1 MKYVIRLEYVLNLEK
16 VLCSHCSS
24 AHLIVHVQKGV
35 KPVTGVHLVAGFGVI
50 VDFPESESQ
59 NFRKELETYL
69 ANAQVSARW
78 IFHQGATHIDIFG
91 IKTWKS

>member
-1 MKYVIRLEYVLNLEK
+1 MYIALMYLIMKHVIRLEYLLNLEK
-16 VLCSHCSS
+16 VLCSHWSS

-59 NFRKELETYL
+59 NFRKE
-69 ANAQVSARW
+69 R
-78 IFHQGATHIDIFG
+78 
-91 IKTWKS
+91 KP

>member
-1 MKYVIRLEYVLNLEK
+1 MIMKMKYVIRLECILNLEK
-16 VLCSHCSS
+16 VDHCSS

-59 NFRKELETYL
+59 NFREE
-69 ANAQVSARW
+69 
-78 IFHQGATHIDIFG
+78 
-91 IKTWKS
+91 